1 MQFTY
6 LLIDFFTVIICFLFS
21 FHPKINF
28 HRYFNAFFKSATIV
42 GAVFVIWDILFTR
55 SGVWWFNYDY
65 LLGIRISELPIE
77 EILFFICIPF
87 SCVFTYFCL
96 NKFFPMDWGIQRDK
110 IFVIASIIF
119 YGIAAIYFY
128 DKIYTFVTFLT
139 LTISLAVLYF
149 VLNVRWIGKA
159 FIVYL
164 ILLPGFL
171 IVNGILTG
179 SGLEN
184 PIVNYN
190 PKDLIG
196 LRIITIPVEDFF
208 YGFELILWN
217 LFFFKKFKINELE
230 EAYLEE

>member
-28 HRYFNAFFKSATIV
+28 HRHFSAFFRSAVIV
-42 GAVFVIWDILFTR
+42 GAVFVIWDIWFTK

-65 LLGIRISELPIE
+65 LLGIKISELPIE

-96 NKFFPMDWGIQRDK
+96 NKFLPMDWEVRQDK
-110 IFVIASIIF
+110 IFVIASIIV
-119 YGIAAIYFY
+119 YGLAAIYFY
-128 DKIYTFVTFLT
+128 DKIYPFVTFLT
-139 LTISLAVLYF
+139 LTISLAILYF

-159 FIVYL
+159 FVVYL
-164 ILLPGFL
+164 ILLPGFI

-190 PKDLIG
+190 PEDLIG
-196 LRIITIPVEDFF
+196 FRIITIPVEDFF

-217 LFFFKKFKINELE
+217 LFFFNKFKISELE

>member
-28 HRYFNAFFKSATIV
+28 HRYFNAFFKSAVIV

-96 NKFFPMDWGIQRDK
+96 NKFLPMDWEVQRDK
-110 IFVIASIIF
+110 IFVIASIIV
-119 YGIAAIYFY
+119 YGLAAIYFY
-128 DKIYTFVTFLT
+128 DKIYTLVTFLT

-190 PKDLIG
+190 PEDLIG
-196 LRIITIPVEDFF
+196 FRIITIPVEDFF

>member
-28 HRYFNAFFKSATIV
+28 HRYFNAFFRSSVIV
-42 GAVFVIWDILFTR
+42 GTVFVIWDILFTK

-96 NKFFPMDWGIQRDK
+96 NKFLPMDWEVHRDK
-110 IFVIASIIF
+110 IFVIASIIV
-119 YGIAAIYFY
+119 YGIVAIYFY

-139 LTISLAVLYF
+139 LTISLVILYF
-149 VLNVRWIGKA
+149 VLNIRWIGKA

-196 LRIITIPVEDFF
+196 FRIITIPVEDFF